1 MHKDISI
8 DGKKVKLKITG
19 GTLCRYKEQFGVD
32 YSAELNKVS
41 EIKNSFLKLRAM
53 EITGARMIWAMAK
66 TADENISAPADW
78 IDSFD
83 NFPVQQIL
91 NEINPFVLSA
101 FKAGDSDEQGSG
113 GEPITAEK
121 LTACCFAA
129 GLTMADIDSMS
140 PGFLINVISEYCDIK
155 SGKEKD
161 TVRMATQADIDAF

>member
-1 MHKDISI
+1 MYKDISI

-66 TADENISAPADW
+66 TADKNISAPADW
-78 IDSFD
+78 IDSFE

-91 NEINPFVLSA
+91 DEINPFVLNA
-101 FKAGDSDEQGSG
+101 FKAGYSDEQGD